1 MNVALDV
8 TLYILS
14 ALAGLAVGSFLN
26 VCIYRL
32 PRGKFFSKS
41 RSYCPKCG
49 AQIKAYDNIPLF
61 SYIILRGKCR
71 NCKERISP
79 RYPFVEALTC
89 ALWVGNY
96 ATFGLDGMTIVWDI
110 AVAVLIVAAFV
121 DLDTFEIP
129 DSGIITLLVL
139 GLITFAPFGGVSWQD
154 KLIGCVCVSVPMLIV
169 CLFGGMGFGDVKLYF
184 VLGLLLGWKKILIV
198 FLLSV
203 VLGAVVS
210 VGYLIVCRR
219 RESRAGD
226 STDEN
231 AEKPTTENYATEH
244 ATLENENAE
253 NAMAD
258 KEVCIAETAAEESVS
273 ADLSVVAEQTSEN
286 CAGTSSECDAQ
297 NSEKEEETRGHMIPF
312 GPFIAIATA
321 VTIYCGDAII
331 AFYSNILGI

>member
-1 MNVALDV
+1 M
-8 TLYILS
+8 
-14 ALAGLAVGSFLN
+14 
-26 VCIYRL
+26 
-32 PRGKFFSKS
+32 
-41 RSYCPKCG
+41 
-49 AQIKAYDNIPLF
+49 
-61 SYIILRGKCR
+61 
-71 NCKERISP
+71 
-79 RYPFVEALTC
+79 
-89 ALWVGNY
+89 GNY

-154 KLIGCVCVSVPMLIV
+154 KLIGCVCISVPMLIV

-210 VGYLIVCRR
+210 VSYLIVCRR

-231 AEKPTTENYATEH
+231 EENPTTENSATEH
-244 ATLENENAE
+244 ATSENENAE

-258 KEVCIAETAAEESVS
+258 KKVCTAETAAEESVS
-273 ADLSVVAEQTSEN
+273 ADLSVVAEQTSED
-286 CAGTSSECDAQ
+286 CGDTSSGCGAES
-297 NSEKEEETRGHMIPF
+297 SEKEEETRGHMIPF

>member
-32 PRGKFFSKS
+32 PRGEFFSKS

-96 ATFGLDGMTIVWDI
+96 AAFGLDGMTIVWDI

-210 VGYLIVCRR
+210 VSYLIVCRR

-231 AEKPTTENYATEH
+231 EENPTKENSATEH

-258 KEVCIAETAAEESVS
+258 KKVCTAETAAEESVS
-273 ADLSVVAEQTSEN
+273 ADLSVVAEQTSED
-286 CAGTSSECDAQ
+286 CGGTSCDCDAE
-297 NSEKEEETRGHMIPF
+297 SSKKEEETRGHMIPF